1 ESQRFKSVNADQP
14 LENVVEDTYQT
25 IIKYLEKI

>member
-1 ESQRFKSVNADQP
+1 NADQP